1 MRKRAA
7 CRAIARGL
15 GLNVNRVAALVQRA
29 SEEGLLPVAV
39 GSDRP
44 HLTNMEM
51 ARVLIVATADRGLGN
66 AAASLRAFE
75 RLETEGGLQLG
86 DWTEALFAGRINA
99 NAIRGIVLQVEPE
112 QSATVITESSRL
124 HFGPQGA
131 STARAVSITGD
142 ALRSVVGDFNGLG

>member
-7 CRAIARGL
+7 CLAIARGL

-29 SEEGLLPVAV
+29 SEDGLLPVAV

-51 ARVLIVATADRGLGN
+51 ARLVIVATADRGLGN

-75 RLETEGGLQLG
+75 RLETEGGLQFC
-86 DWTEALFAGRINA
+86 DWMESLFAGRINA
-99 NAIRGIVLQVEPE
+99 NAIRGIVLQLEPE

-124 HFGPQGA
+124 QFGPQSA

-142 ALRSVVGDFNGLG
+142 ALRSVVGEFHGLG

>member
-1 MRKRAA
+1 MRKRRA
-7 CRAIARGL
+7 CQATARLL

-29 SEEGLLPVAV
+29 SEGGLLPVAV
-39 GSDRP
+39 GSVRP

-51 ARVLIVATADRGLGN
+51 ARLVIAATADRGLGN
-66 AAASLRAFE
+66 AVASLRTFE
-75 RLETEGGLQLG
+75 RLETEGGLQFC
-86 DWTEALFAGRINA
+86 DWMESLFAGRINA

-124 HFGPQGA
+124 QFGPQSA

-142 ALRSVVGDFNGLG
+142 ALRSVIGEFNGLG